1 MRNVVCLCQKQVKA
15 MGMTVH
21 RHPVG
26 GCVVG
31 IESARLR
38 EQTQR
43 LLQAVHCHGG
53 KARQTSQV
61 AIVGIGVAG
70 GPTPSAHYLG
80 PFHPRRNGPDY
91 LLCDLILKL
100 KNILQRAVKAVC
112 PYVGSTRR
120 VDQLSRNSQ
129 STSGPAHAAFQYISN
144 APFATHAF
152 YINRFTLVTERRVPS
167 DDEQRFEPRQRCSDV
182 FGHTI
187 SEILLLG
194 IAANVL
200 KRKYRNGRFVR
211 DRRQV
216 LRLSN
221 MRGRG
226 VLRFIRRTHLIRSDR
241 LKKVLHMLNTKVLKG
256 DRQDLAYLLV
266 CRAGDTHASRLRNR
280 L

>member
-1 MRNVVCLCQKQVKA
+1 MRNVVCLCQKQVKT

-21 RHPVG
+21 RHPVC

-31 IESARLR
+31 IESTRLR

-61 AIVGIGVAG
+61 AIVRIGVAG
-70 GPTPSAHYLG
+70 GHTPSAYYLG

-91 LLCDLILKL
+91 LLCDLILEL

-112 PYVGSTRR
+112 PYVGPTRSI
-120 VDQLSRNSQ
+120 DQLSRNSQ
-129 STSGPAHAAFQYISN
+129 SASGLAHAAFQYISN
-144 APFATHAF
+144 TQFATHAF
-152 YINRFTLVTERRVPS
+152 YVSRFTLVTERRVPS

-194 IAANVL
+194 IAGQVL

-221 MRGRG
+221 MRRPS
-226 VLRFIRRTHLIRSDR
+226 VPRFIQRAHVIRSNR
-241 LKKVLHMLNTKVLKG
+241 LLNVFDMLSTKVRKG
-256 DRQDLAYLLV
+256 DRQDLAYLIV
-266 CRAGDTHASRLRNR
+266 CSAGDTYAFRLRNG

>member
-1 MRNVVCLCQKQVKA
+1 

-21 RHPVG
+21 HHPVG

-31 IESARLR
+31 IESTRLR

-61 AIVGIGVAG
+61 AIVGVGVAG
-70 GPTPSAHYLG
+70 GPTPSAYYLG
-80 PFHPRRNGPDY
+80 AFHPRRNGPDY

-144 APFATHAF
+144 TQFATHAF
-152 YINRFTLVTERRVPS
+152 YVNRLTLVTERRVPS
-167 DDEQRFEPRQRCSDV
+167 DDEQRFEPRQRCGDV
-182 FGHTI
+182 FGHAI
-187 SEILLLG
+187 SEILLLRITG
-194 IAANVL
+194 HVLERQDRDGRLVGQWRRALGPSSMRGSSLSRFTRRIHLIGPDLLLNVL
-200 KRKYRNGRFVR
+200 
-211 DRRQV
+211 
-216 LRLSN
+216 
-221 MRGRG
+221 
-226 VLRFIRRTHLIRSDR
+226 HL
-241 LKKVLHMLNTKVLKG
+241 LNTKIHEG
-256 DRQDLAYLLV
+256 
-266 CRAGDTHASRLRNR
+266 
-280 L
+280 